1 MPASASAAQVRYLE
15 EVVRGTTP
23 SGNPTEIRVTGESL
37 NQSVESAASQEL
49 RDDRMTPDSIL
60 TGGQVGG
67 ALNFEM
73 SFETYD
79 TFLEALL
86 AGTFATIGTDSTD
99 PVADAT
105 FSSTDNSLNSAGNSI
120 PYTLIA
126 LGQWV
131 RVASARTAANV
142 GIYRASTTVAA
153 TGAKLRFDTAVKTV
167 TTDAVAHMATI
178 SSARLKN
185 GVAALRTF
193 SMEKEFTDVSQ
204 HFMFTGCGVESAS
217 LDFSTGSMLTGSF
230 NFLGQSCTRA
240 TATQFPSGLGSV
252 VAATTSPV
260 MNSVQGTTVLL
271 DGASLG
277 ESCAESFSLNI
288 GTGLRG
294 IRCLG
299 SGLGF
304 SALVLG
310 TFEITAN
317 LNIFF
322 GAASSAAVYDK
333 MILNQPLSFAIAV
346 SDANGKGYG
355 FNLDRAKLSSCEI
368 VAGGIN
374 TDVIMNLG
382 LTATIDTVSNAM
394 ISIDR
399 FGDTGPSGAASA
411 SPSSSNSSSPT
422 TSPSSSVSAS
432 PSSSPSAS

>member
-1 MPASASAAQVRYLE
+1 MPASASAAQIRYLE

-23 SGNPTEIRVTGESL
+23 SGNPTELRVTGESL

-49 RDDRMTPDSIL
+49 RNDRMMPDSIL

-73 SFETYD
+73 SFLTYD

-86 AGTFATIGTDSTD
+86 AGTFTEIAADSAVD
-99 PVADAT
+99 LADAT
-105 FSSTDNSLNSAGNSI
+105 FASTDNSVNSAANVI
-120 PYTLIA
+120 PYTRIS

-131 RVASARTAANV
+131 KISNCKTAANN

-153 TGAKLRFDTAVKTV
+153 TAAKLRFETAVKTV
-167 TTDAVAHMATI
+167 TTDAGANRATLA
-178 SSARLKN
+178 SARLKN
-185 GVAALRTF
+185 GTDTLRTF
-193 SMEKEFTDVSQ
+193 SIEKEFTDVSQ
-204 HFMFTGCGVESAS
+204 HFMYNGCGVESAS
-217 LDFSTGSMLTGSF
+217 LDFSTGSMLTGSL
-230 NFLGQSCTRA
+230 NLLGQDSVRS

-252 VAATTSPV
+252 VAATTTPV

-277 ESCAESFSLNI
+277 DSCAESFSLNI

-304 SALVLG
+304 ADVVAG

-322 GAASSAAVYDK
+322 GAASSASVYDK
-333 MILNQPLSFAIAV
+333 MLLNQPLSFSIAV
-346 SDANGKGYG
+346 SDANGNGYA
-355 FNLDRAKLSSCEI
+355 FNMDRAKLTSSEI

-382 LTATIDTVSNAM
+382 LTATIDTVSDAM
-394 ISIDR
+394 LSIDR
-399 FGDTGPSGAASA
+399 LGDSGPSAVASA
-411 SPSSSNSSSPT
+411 SPSSSVSSST
-422 TSPSSSVSAS
+422 SASPSSSVS
-432 PSSSPSAS
+432 SSPSA

>member
-1 MPASASAAQVRYLE
+1 MPASASAAQIRYLE
-15 EVVRGTTP
+15 ETVRGTTP
-23 SGNPTEIRVTGESL
+23 TGNPTELRVTGESL
-37 NQSVESAASQEL
+37 NQSIESAASQEL

-79 TFLEALL
+79 PFLEALL
-86 AGTFATIGTDSTD
+86 AGTFTTIGTDST
-99 PVADAT
+99 AEISDAT
-105 FSSTDNSLNSAGNSI
+105 LSSVDNSINSVAGDI
-120 PYTLIA
+120 PHTLISK
-126 LGQWV
+126 GQWV
-131 RVASARTAANV
+131 RIASARTAANV
-142 GIYRASTTVAA
+142 GIYRASTSTAA
-153 TGAKLRFDTAVKTV
+153 TANKLIFETAVKTV
-167 TTDAVAHMATI
+167 TTDATAHMTTI
-178 SSARLKN
+178 SSSRLKN
-185 GVAALRTF
+185 GVADLRTF
-193 SMEKEFTDVSQ
+193 SIEKEFTDVDQ
-204 HFMFTGCGVESAS
+204 HFMYTSCGVESAS
-217 LDFSTGSMLTGSF
+217 FDFSTGSMLTGSL
-230 NFLGQSCTRA
+230 NFLGQTSERDTD
-240 TATQFPSGLGSV
+240 TMFPSGLGSV

-304 SALVLG
+304 SDLIQG

-322 GAASSAAVYDK
+322 GADSSASVYDK
-333 MILNQPLSFAIAV
+333 MLLNQSLSFSIAV
-346 SDANGKGYG
+346 SDANGKGYA
-355 FNLDRAKLSSCEI
+355 FNIDRAKLTSSEI

-399 FGDTGPSGAASA
+399 FGDTGPSSVASA
-411 SPSSSNSSSPT
+411 SPSSSVSS
-422 TSPSSSVSAS
+422 SPSSSASSSA
-432 PSSSPSAS
+432 SSSPSAS

>member
-15 EVVRGTTP
+15 ETVRGTTP
-23 SGNPTEIRVTGESL
+23 TGNPTELRITGESL

-49 RDDRMTPDSIL
+49 RNDRMVPDSIL

-67 ALNFEM
+67 AVNIEM
-73 SFETYD
+73 SFGSYD

-86 AGTFATIGTDSTD
+86 AGTFTLVGANSTATI
-99 PVADAT
+99 ADAV
-105 FSSTDNSLNSAGNSI
+105 FASADNSLSSAAGNI
-120 PYTLIA
+120 PDTLLEA
-126 LGQWV
+126 GQWLRIEGTDLNDGV
-131 RVASARTAANV
+131 FKLSSSQAIADTK
-142 GIYRASTTVAA
+142 IY
-153 TGAKLRFDTAVKTV
+153 FDSAVKS
-167 TTDAVAHMATI
+167 AVNESRACYI
-178 SSARLKN
+178 ESARLKN
-185 GVAALRTF
+185 GIAALRTF
-193 SMEKEFTDVSQ
+193 SIEKEFTDVSQ
-204 HFMFTGCGVESAS
+204 HFMFTGCGVESMS
-217 LDFSTGSMLTGSF
+217 LDFSTGSILTGSI
-230 NFLGQSCTRA
+230 NFLGESSTRS

-304 SALVLG
+304 SDVVAG
-310 TFEITAN
+310 TFDITATLN
-317 LNIFF
+317 LFF

-333 MILNQPLSFAIAV
+333 MLLNQSLSFAIAV
-346 SDANGKGYG
+346 TDANGDGYG
-355 FNLDRAKLSSCEI
+355 FNMDRAKLTSSEI

-374 TDVIMNLG
+374 TDVMMNLG
-382 LTATIDTVSNAM
+382 LTATIDTTSNAM

-399 FGDTGPSGAASA
+399 IGSPTVDNPSASA
-411 SPSSSNSSSPT
+411 SS
-422 TSPSSSVSAS
+422 SPSSSVS
-432 PSSSPSAS
+432 SSPSAS